1 MPGSNISFR
10 AFGCCVFLAVL
21 FFLALPADSGEKN
34 KTDSEMLFDAFSKGL
49 RPESMVM
56 ILDGEPDEN
65 GRVRRIYLDFVGCY
79 VGQVR
84 IDRFY
89 VEALDVTFTPPS
101 IWNEKEPEVRNVLL
115 VRAKTKI
122 CEDDVKIALR
132 SDKFNKKD
140 DNWHDIQ
147 LNFRD
152 SRAYVSGYKKIAFLD
167 IFFELQGR
175 FDIRHGGEVWLA
187 DYSMRIN
194 RLNAPESLTEKTI
207 SRIQPLIDLGRFPF
221 PLTLRR
227 ISQERDYIILESRVA
242 PESFEGTTFLY
253 KGNKTP

>member
-1 MPGSNISFR
+1 MPGRNISFS
-10 AFGCCVFLAVL
+10 AIGCCVFLAVL
-21 FFLALPADSGEKN
+21 LILALPADSGEKN
-34 KTDSEMLFDAFSKGL
+34 KTDPQMLFDAFCKGL

-65 GRVRRIYLDFVGCY
+65 GRVRRIYLDFTGCY
-79 VGQVR
+79 VGNVR

-101 IWNEKEPEVRNVLL
+101 SWDEKGPEVKNVLL
-115 VRAKTKI
+115 VRAKAKI

-152 SRAYVSGYKKIAFLD
+152 REAYVSGYKKVAFLD

-175 FDIRHGGEVWLA
+175 FDISHGGEVWLA

-194 RLNAPESLTEKTI
+194 RLDAPKALTEKTI

-227 ISQERDYIILESRVA
+227 IIQEKEYIILESRVA
-242 PESFEGTTFLY
+242 PELFKGTTFLY
-253 KGNKTP
+253 KGDKTP